1 MADSSILDSTKK
13 VLGFDPD
20 YSAFDADITMHI
32 NAALF
37 TLNDLGV
44 GPDDGFLIAGRDE
57 TWDQFSSDTKL
68 LTAVKSYVYL
78 KVRMLFDPPATS
90 FAIDAINKQI
100 TELEWR
106 MNVRVENQKVTT
118 VIVDPEAV
126 IIP

>member
-44 GPDDGFLIAGRDE
+44 GAADGFLITGREE

>member
-44 GPDDGFLIAGRDE
+44 GPDDGFLINDKTE
-57 TWDQFSSDTKL
+57 TWDQFSSDAKL

-106 MNVRVENQKVTT
+106 MNVRVENQKVAT
-118 VIVDPEAV
+118 VTVDPEAV

>member
-44 GPDDGFLIAGRDE
+44 GAADGFLITGRDE